1 MLPAGTNTMELQSGS
16 TTGRAE
22 PQIRQN
28 GRRPRSDER

>member
-22 PQIRQN
+22 PQS
-28 GRRPRSDER
+28 PAERAQAALR